1 MRIDKCNLSW
11 PARPQDPSGLHAMC
25 DYGIKAFREGRCDA
39 LRFNVF
45 RGEAEKVLA
54 YMAETAPDIKFVID
68 SA

>member
-1 MRIDKCNLSW
+1 MRVDKCNLSW
-11 PARPQDPSGLHAMC
+11 PTSPRDPAGLHAMC
-25 DYGIKAFREGRCDA
+25 DYGIKAFREGQCDA

-54 YMAETAPDIKFVID
+54 YMAEKAPDIKFIID

>member
-1 MRIDKCNLSW
+1 
-11 PARPQDPSGLHAMC
+11 MC